1 MLKIFWVED
10 QFHWID
16 KFKSVL
22 ETTDLVSHTHI
33 SALTQDDEQK
43 HGQAQ
48 TRTATKN
55 VTKQNQVSIY
65 KFFESASQAIKQN
78 KETPDIVIL
87 DANMNGDNDAGLFL
101 SKLINGTWPSV
112 PIIFLSEHSGT
123 STEEKVF
130 EQSQTTDFIAKHQE
144 NIEKVLCWRIK
155 ALLRKSKV
163 SKKSIA
169 ASIGKITP
177 EGTVNSSISNDN
189 NYIRSSNLVI
199 DLVSWTVYWHGEK
212 LMNPSNSERPLAPT
226 PRKILRYLVEASPRA
241 ITTGQMES
249 KLGLD
254 RFNYASYRQ
263 HIKTLRHSFEKAC
276 QRQKKPS
283 FIEQNQS
290 GHGIVTFGDEGAYCW
305 KP

>member
-22 ETTDLVSHTHI
+22 ETTDLESHQNVSE
-33 SALTQDDEQK
+33 LTRGDVQEV
-43 HGQAQ
+43 G
-48 TRTATKN
+48 TAKTKAPDKKA
-55 VTKQNQVSIY
+55 TKQNQVAIY

-78 KETPDIVIL
+78 KEIPDVVIL
-87 DANMNGDNDAGLFL
+87 DANMNGDNDAGLSL
-101 SKLINGTWPSV
+101 SKLINSAWPFV

-155 ALLRKSKV
+155 ALLRKSKISDKNIV
-163 SKKSIA
+163 RSIRESTA
-169 ASIGKITP
+169 Q
-177 EGTVNSSISNDN
+177 EDVNSSLSGNN

-199 DLVSWTVYWHGEK
+199 DLVSWTVYWHAEK
-212 LMNPSNSERPLAPT
+212 LMNPNNSARPLAPT
-226 PRKILRYLVEASPRA
+226 PRKILRYLVEASPRP
-241 ITTGQMES
+241 ITTGQMEH

-276 QRQKKPS
+276 QRQNKVS
-283 FIEQNQS
+283 FIKQNQS
-290 GHGIVTFGDEGAYCW
+290 GQGIVTFGDEGAYCW

>member
-16 KFKSVL
+16 KFKGIL
-22 ETTDLVSHTHI
+22 ELTDFSSH
-33 SALTQDDEQK
+33 SSDLFEQK
-43 HGQAQ
+43 SN
-48 TRTATKN
+48 KN
-55 VTKQNQVSIY
+55 KLAIY
-65 KFFESASQAIKQN
+65 KFVESASQAIKLN

-87 DANMNGDNDAGLFL
+87 DANMNGDNDAGLSI
-101 SKLINGTWPSV
+101 SKLINQTWPAV

-155 ALLRKSKV
+155 ALIRKSRAIDSSRSETQQIDNSLANKSWPDN
-163 SKKSIA
+163 SK
-169 ASIGKITP
+169 
-177 EGTVNSSISNDN
+177 
-189 NYIRSSNLVI
+189 YIRSSSLVI
-199 DLVSWTVYWHGEK
+199 DLESWTVYWHGEK
-212 LMNPSNSERPLAPT
+212 LMNPNNSDRPLAPT
-226 PRKILRYLVEASPRA
+226 PRKILRYLVEASPRPL
-241 ITTGQMES
+241 TTGQMED

-276 QRQKKPS
+276 QRKKQSS
-283 FIEQNQS
+283 FMEQNRS

-305 KP
+305 KV